1 VPRARPNGRFGIA
14 EQAKDLSTPYPDLAA
29 RTSKLFAPTTAPVAP
44 SHVPSKETSNNTSS
58 ASDETFVQNGQ
69 DRKLMFVNAPPD
81 RRTTA
86 TDRLVRPASS
96 FVVQAGAVIPA
107 ALITGIRSDLPGE
120 ITAHVTENV
129 LTA

>member
-1 VPRARPNGRFGIA
+1 
-14 EQAKDLSTPYPDLAA
+14 
-29 RTSKLFAPTTAPVAP
+29 
-44 SHVPSKETSNNTSS
+44 
-58 ASDETFVQNGQ
+58 
-69 DRKLMFVNAPPD
+69 MFVNAPPD

-120 ITAHVTENV
+120 ITAQVTENV